1 MDTERTIRDLGQR
14 WAAAEVAG
22 DSAEL
27 EALGAPDLRLVGPV
41 GFVLDREEWA
51 HRYDDADGL
60 RLTALDWS
68 EVTVRDHRTFAI
80 AIGVQDQQGTFRGQ
94 PVNGRFRVTQ
104 IWSADGGDWRLAGLH
119 YSPIGG
125 PPPFTR

>member
-1 MDTERTIRDLGQR
+1 MDTEQTIKDLGQR

-22 DSAEL
+22 DSAAL
-27 EALGAPDLRLVGPV
+27 EALSSEDLRLVGPV

-60 RLTALDWS
+60 RLTVLDWS
-68 EVTVRDHRTFAI
+68 EVSVHDHGSFAI
-80 AIGVQDQQGTFRGQ
+80 AVGVQDQQGTFHGQ
-94 PVNGRFRVTQ
+94 PVNGRFRVSQ
-104 IWSADGGDWRLAGLH
+104 VWSRDGDAWRIAGLH

-125 PPPFTR
+125 PPPFAR

>member
-1 MDTERTIRDLGQR
+1 MDTEQTIKELGRR

-27 EALGAPDLRLVGPV
+27 ETLSAEDLRLVGPV

-60 RLTALDWS
+60 RLTVLDWS
-68 EVTVRDHRTFAI
+68 EVTVRDHGSFAI
-80 AIGVQDQQGTFRGQ
+80 AIGVQDQQGTFHGQ
-94 PVNGRFRVTQ
+94 PVNGSFRVTQ
-104 IWSADGGDWRLAGLH
+104 IWSRDGEDWRLAGLH

-125 PPPFTR
+125 PPPFAR